1 MTTSAPSNRRTLLT
15 ALLALPAL
23 GGAEAASANPARAQ
37 LAGLFSSRRSAAV
50 LGQAY
55 LQQRPE
61 EADARKLEALLLTP
75 ANLEVLS
82 AQGLDAD
89 GSGRPDRRRL
99 KAAFQEI
106 RRRDFDQGAVMQ
118 IGGCMLSVTELRL
131 CALTALT

>member
-1 MTTSAPSNRRTLLT
+1 MTISSILNRRVLLS

-23 GGAEAASANPARAQ
+23 GSAATTAASPAGAQ
-37 LAGLFSSRRSAAV
+37 LTGLFSNRRSAAV

-61 EADARKLEALLLTP
+61 EADAGKLEALLLAP
-75 ANLEVLS
+75 DNLEIL
-82 AQGLDAD
+82 APQGL
-89 GSGRPDRRRL
+89 GHGGRPDRRRL

-106 RRRDFDQGAVMQ
+106 RRRDFDQGAVVQ

>member
-1 MTTSAPSNRRTLLT
+1 MTKSFTPNRRALLS

-23 GGAEAASANPARAQ
+23 GNASKVSANQ
-37 LAGLFSSRRSAAV
+37 SSSKLTGLFSNRHSAAI

-55 LQQRPE
+55 LQQRPD
-61 EADARKLEALLLTP
+61 EADAGKLEALLLAP
-75 ANLEVLS
+75 ENLEVLA
-82 AQGLDAD
+82 AQGL
-89 GSGRPDRRRL
+89 GHGGRPDRRRI

-106 RRRDFDQGAVMQ
+106 RRRDFDQGAVVQ